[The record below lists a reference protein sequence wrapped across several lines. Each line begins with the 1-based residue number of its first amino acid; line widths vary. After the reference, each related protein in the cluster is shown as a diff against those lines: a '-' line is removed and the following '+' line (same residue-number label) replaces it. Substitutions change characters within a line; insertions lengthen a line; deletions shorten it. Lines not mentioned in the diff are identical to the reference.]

1 MGQLTAVW
9 IHREYDDK
17 HADLGAP
24 CYSDKP
30 GWTMERGH
38 EIHLNNGLIE
48 HESWR
53 KWGEH
58 LLLIITT
65 FWYACFIFRYSL
77 SRMLKNP
84 SMGEHNGKQLT
95 ARSTL
100 MSVVRVNG
108 SLRRAS
114 WSAAAQAEANDKLN
128 YLKLLI
134 LSNFAIAW
142 LNCWALIQ
150 DNRLP

>member
-1 MGQLTAVW
+1 MNIKCQIYGWMEVWWGSNGNVMIWVQLTAVW

-58 LLLIITT
+58 LLLINHFLIRLFHISIFAVKNVEEPKHGRAQRQTT
-65 FWYACFIFRYSL
+65 YGQVNHDEC
-77 SRMLKNP
+77 
-84 SMGEHNGKQLT
+84 GKSQRQQRTSESELVGCG
-95 ARSTL
+95 AG
-100 MSVVRVNG
+100 G
-108 SLRRAS
+108 SQ
-114 WSAAAQAEANDKLN
+114 WQTKL
-128 YLKLLI
+128 
-134 LSNFAIAW
+134 F
-142 LNCWALIQ
+142 
-150 DNRLP
+150 